1 MNILIVDD
9 DANARKTLGDI
20 LKANGFEV
28 EEAATG
34 SEGVRSCEAKFFNL
48 VLIDVRLPDISGLEV
63 LQAVR
68 ALHDEES
75 VLIMITSYASL
86 DSSLEAMNKGAF
98 SYFTKPI
105 NIDAA
110 LVVITKGLEKQRL
123 SLDNKRLFKE
133 LAEANKKLE
142 ELDKR
147 KSYFVSNVSHEIK
160 NPLTVIRESMKL
172 LLDNLVGKVNP
183 EQKEIL
189 EMGKRST
196 ERLIRLAS
204 DLLDLQKIEAG
215 MMDLRKEKIAMDA
228 LVWEVIQNFEIELFK
243 KRLNFQKEI
252 QANSG
257 FLFGDRDKLTQV
269 FINLLSNAIK
279 YTPEGGNIVVKLEG
293 NEKEIRFEI
302 VDSGQGIPEGQREMI
317 FNKYTRLM
325 TEKQEGTGL
334 GLPIVKE
341 IVELHKG
348 RVWVESEPGKGS
360 RFIFTMPRDC
370 RAEVPRLEQPRAVV
384 PSVGS

>member
-1 MNILIVDD
+1 MNTLIVDD
-9 DANARKTLGDI
+9 DPNARKTFGEI
-20 LKANGFEV
+20 LKTNGFEV

-34 SEGVRSCEAKFFNL
+34 SEAVRSCEAKFFNL

-63 LQAVR
+63 LQAVH
-68 ALHDEES
+68 ALHEES

-98 SYFTKPI
+98 SYFTKPV

-123 SLDNKRLFKE
+123 SLENKRLLKE

-147 KSYFVSNVSHEIK
+147 KSYFVSNVSHEFK
-160 NPLTVIRESMKL
+160 NPLAVIRESMKL
-172 LLDNLVGKVNP
+172 LLDDLAGKVNP
-183 EQKEIL
+183 DQKEIL
-189 EMGKRST
+189 EMGKRNA
-196 ERLIRLAS
+196 ERLMRLAS

-215 MMDLRKEKIAMDA
+215 MMVLRKEKIAVDA
-228 LVWEVIQNFEIELFK
+228 LVGEVIQNFEIELFK
-243 KRLNFQKEI
+243 KRLHLQKEI
-252 QANSG
+252 QANG
-257 FLFGDRDKLTQV
+257 GCLFGDRDKLTQV

-302 VDSGQGIPEGQREMI
+302 ADSGQGIPEGQREMI

-334 GLPIVKE
+334 GLAIVKE

-348 RVWVESEPGKGS
+348 WVWVESEPGKGS
-360 RFIFTMPRDC
+360 RFIFTMPKE
-370 RAEVPRLEQPRAVV
+370 ASPIPL
-384 PSVGS
+384 SI